1 MGFSD
6 SRDQIG
12 TRIEL
17 FPEEIR
23 SESGQLSGVV
33 DIEAGTRADDL
44 EAPCFQA
51 EMDLQL
57 AEEKRHLD
65 RLRSRVCVNLVQH
78 EEPQTS
84 IVKEWSVARQEQQ
97 VLQHRVVCDE
107 NMRGRLQH
115 FRAREQPG
123 PWEARNRRCQPQSV
137 PQSVVVEKASLLHAP
152 VRSCP
157 DLARETTEG
166 NARVLELPEQQGGQ
180 PEIELIVGEGVQRI
194 YDHRPDAG
202 LRQVTVT

>member
-115 FRAREQPG
+115 FERESSQDLGRRETDGASPRA
-123 PWEARNRRCQPQSV
+123 SL
-137 PQSVVVEKASLLHAP
+137 KASLSRRRDSSMRLSAVARTWP
-152 VRSCP
+152 VKRPKVMPGSLSC
-157 DLARETTEG
+157 LSSRGANRK
-166 NARVLELPEQQGGQ
+166 
-180 PEIELIVGEGVQRI
+180 
-194 YDHRPDAG
+194 
-202 LRQVTVT
+202 